1 MQFIRLS
8 TLRQQFPTVHFP
20 VEIADQD
27 AFRAAFYV
35 SECAAGNSIP
45 ENEQWLINLQSEEF
59 VLFLDWTEQERNLA
73 CLFDEN
79 GSLLPFQNTT
89 RVLSHALF
97 PRFQQFI
104 TPFLSKK
111 LNSLVQEKSIDTW
124 RKGMT
129 YLALLNEREAD
140 VVQSIVYAQLRE
152 QHSGLTSQIQ
162 QARSENDL
170 HVLIQKTLTPELVEL
185 LNLFTLSFY
194 RVKTMWVET
203 LVEVAHHKHSSKRLV
218 LYFIKELNRLTLN
231 ADHLQELRDME
242 RMVKNNTV
250 KVENKKTSVKQ
261 IMAIAASVIAL
272 IVLIGVIWWLPAEPD
287 PDKPQ
292 EKTAY
297 MDFTPEERAT
307 MDSLLHQIKQ
317 QREGSDNQIDRP
329 DMDYVGQDLIVN
341 IPWNNLQAEEL
352 ISQWREKDSLG
363 RTPRSEDSKKYE
375 NPFPSTEALK
385 DKTGTVTAKFQNDT
399 QLSVFIMVFK
409 DRADEWVYTGY
420 VEKGGII
427 SFKLNPGEQL
437 LVLPGSKVPRDLDYD
452 DLPFYQVD
460 SRFFE
465 NLGKPYSVSDFSPK
479 KVKLVWKALNTYDFY
494 LLDVN
499 GALKV

>member
-8 TLRQQFPTVHFP
+8 TLRQQFPAVHFP
-20 VEIADQD
+20 VTIADQD
-27 AFRAAFYV
+27 AFREAFYA
-35 SECAAGNSIP
+35 SECASNNSIP
-45 ENEQWLINLQSEEF
+45 EKEQWLINLQSEEF
-59 VLFLDWTEQERNLA
+59 VLFLDWTEQERSLA
-73 CLFDEN
+73 FLLDEK

-89 RVLSHALF
+89 RVISHALF

-111 LNSLVQEKSIDTW
+111 LNSLMQSTNMDAW
-124 RKGMT
+124 RNGMT
-129 YLALLNEREAD
+129 YLVLLNEREAD
-140 VVQSIVYAQLRE
+140 VVQSTVYEHLRE
-152 QHSGLTSQIQ
+152 QHSLLTPQIQ
-162 QARSENDL
+162 KARSENEL
-170 HVLIQKTLTPELVEL
+170 HELLRKTLTPELVEL

-194 RVKTMWVET
+194 RAKTMWVET
-203 LVEVAHHKHSSKRLV
+203 LVEVAHHRHSSKRLV

-261 IMAIAASVIAL
+261 IIAIAASLIGL
-272 IVLIGVIWWLPAEPD
+272 IVLIGVIWWLPTEPVR
-287 PDKPQ
+287 DKPQ
-292 EKTAY
+292 EKTAF

-317 QREGSDNQIDRP
+317 QREGTENQIDRP
-329 DMDYVGQDLIVN
+329 DMDYVGENLIVK
-341 IPWNNLQAEEL
+341 IPWNNLQAEQL
-352 ISQWREKDSLG
+352 ISQWREKDSLE
-363 RTPRSEDSKKYE
+363 RTPLSADSKKDDRS
-375 NPFPSTEALK
+375 FPMTETLK
-385 DKTGTVTAKFQNDT
+385 DKTGTITAKFQNDT
-399 QLSVFIMVFK
+399 QLSVFILIFK
-409 DRADEWVYTGY
+409 DRADEWVYSGY
-420 VEKGGII
+420 VEKGGVAT
-427 SFKLNPGEQL
+427 FKLNPGEQM
-437 LVLPGSKVPRDLDYD
+437 LVLPGSRVPRDLDSD

-465 NLGKPYSVSDFSPK
+465 NLDKPYTVSDFSPK